1 MMKILFKYFLFG
13 TLLSCSSQLFAQV
26 KADQNVISSG
36 GSDSK
41 TSTLHVTSTIGE
53 TMIQTFENTN
63 QTFTLTQGFQQ
74 TFEGGQITF
83 EIDITSPLC
92 NERND
97 GFAELTNIVGCEG
110 PYSIT
115 WSNGSSGNRATSLA
129 IGTYTVQVVSNN
141 GCSELFE
148 FTVQATNNLP
158 CLLKFYS
165 GITPNGDGL
174 NETWIID
181 NIELFPSN
189 EVIFYN
195 RLGNKV
201 WEGTNYDNSN
211 VVWGGQ
217 NLSGNE
223 LPSDTYFYI
232 FESGSNVEKGWVELT
247 R

>member
-1 MMKILFKYFLFG
+1 M
-13 TLLSCSSQLFAQV
+13 
-26 KADQNVISSG
+26 
-36 GSDSK
+36 
-41 TSTLHVTSTIGE
+41 
-53 TMIQTFENTN
+53 
-63 QTFTLTQGFQQ
+63 
-74 TFEGGQITF
+74 
-83 EIDITSPLC
+83 
-92 NERND
+92 
-97 GFAELTNIVGCEG
+97 
-110 PYSIT
+110 
-115 WSNGSSGNRATSLA
+115 
-129 IGTYTVQVVSNN
+129 
-141 GCSELFE
+141 
-148 FTVQATNNLP
+148 QATNNLP